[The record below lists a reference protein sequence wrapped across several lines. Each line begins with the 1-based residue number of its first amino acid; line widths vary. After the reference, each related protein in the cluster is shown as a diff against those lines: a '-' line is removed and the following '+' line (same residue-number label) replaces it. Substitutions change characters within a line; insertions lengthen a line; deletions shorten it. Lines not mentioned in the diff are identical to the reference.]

1 MYCWR
6 IIPDWFIIRV
16 GNLFNK
22 QQELNVARSVAI
34 ASSAQRLVF
43 QNFLPCRFKAIN
55 ERNLRLLADTH
66 ESLGISTPEFNIM
79 VILSEHDDVSSRD
92 IKKTNGMDKA
102 TITRA
107 LGRLIDKGL
116 ISRIRSKTD
125 SRLIQLKLTTKGK
138 RTFAQIEENALAWER
153 ELVRNIK
160 LTELNRLYA
169 ILDKI
174 DANLDRLD
182 ET

>member
-1 MYCWR
+1 M
-6 IIPDWFIIRV
+6 
-16 GNLFNK
+16 
-22 QQELNVARSVAI
+22 ARSVATK
-34 ASSAQRLVF
+34 SSAQRLVF

-55 ERNLRLLADTH
+55 ERNLRLLAESH

-107 LGRLIDKGL
+107 LDRLIDKGV
-116 ISRIRSKTD
+116 ISRTRSKTD
-125 SRLIQLKLTTKGK
+125 SRLIKLKLTAKGK
-138 RTFAQIEENALAWER
+138 LTFGRIEENALAWER

-160 LTELNRLYA
+160 LSELNNLYT
-169 ILDKI
+169 ILNKL

-182 ET
+182 EN